1 MPISFFEKKHIDIL
15 KISFIFLFSLV
26 ISFQVHAETVHE
38 VKKGETL
45 YSISRKYELTLG
57 ELRTANNLS
66 ENSVIKVGQ
75 KLTIPNADIENAV
88 SLSGSVKKVP
98 LAVPDAKTEY
108 YIAQKGDTFYGI
120 SRKYNIKVAELF
132 ALNGLSSDSV
142 LKVGQKIKVPSEKSN
157 TSIKLAQI
165 DQGSTESQ
173 KEDDSSSGDTKKENL
188 PDIKGAD
195 PRKYKDGSAL
205 SSSIVWPVKNPKVTY
220 VSGKVSGVLL
230 TAASK
235 ENVTNIMAGT
245 VMYCGA
251 YRGFGEVVF
260 IQSKTGLIYAYT
272 GLSTVK
278 VKKGAYVVTGDV
290 IGKAGL
296 DPITKESQLILMV
309 FRNGTPIDPAKA
321 PRG

>member
-1 MPISFFEKKHIDIL
+1 MSVSFFEKKHIDIL

-26 ISFQVHAETVHE
+26 IQFQGHAETVHE
-38 VKKGETL
+38 VRKGETL

-75 KLTIPNADIENAV
+75 KLIIPNADIENAV
-88 SLSGSVKKVP
+88 SLSGSVKKAP

-165 DQGSTESQ
+165 DQGNQEKQ
-173 KEDDSSSGDTKKENL
+173 KEEDDKKKDDL

-195 PRKYKDGSAL
+195 PRKYKDGSSL

-235 ENVTNIMAGT
+235 ESVTNIMAGT

-272 GLSTVK
+272 GLSAVK